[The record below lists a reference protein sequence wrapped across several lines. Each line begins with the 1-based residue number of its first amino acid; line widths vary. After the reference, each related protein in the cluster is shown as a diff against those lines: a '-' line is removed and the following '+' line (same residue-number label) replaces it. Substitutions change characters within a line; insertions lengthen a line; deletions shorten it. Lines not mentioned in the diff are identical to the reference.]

1 MDHLVTIY
9 LQGHNASRLQAT
21 KYAGK
26 EGLDVQVSNGQV
38 EHVFKPD
45 APRLLYNLFT
55 YPELN
60 DLQYGWSW
68 HPVHWLSMLVH
79 WLIQWYLNIY
89 GTSCVPHNLWS
100 RVNVAGDEDVAQCLL
115 AIKSCIR
122 ENPQKGIVLFG
133 ASRGGATVLVTLPHL
148 SKEELS
154 HIKLVIVEAPFTSL
168 SSLLYERWPIRV
180 VPFILSA
187 LEYFTQYRTSQ
198 VSPLEAVTSPS
209 FPLATPL
216 VFVTSDADNVVPLRN
231 TQQLITVLKERAHSS
246 LSHIALKYSGHS
258 FMSIGD
264 TSDAQLYES
273 ELHTLYRKVAPSL

>member
-1 MDHLVTIY
+1 MDHIVSIFF
-9 LQGHNASRLQAT
+9 QGHNASRLQAT

-26 EGLDVQVSNGQV
+26 EGLNIHVSNGQV
-38 EHVFKPD
+38 EHVFNPD

-68 HPVHWLSMLVH
+68 HPVHWISMLFH
-79 WLIQWYLNIY
+79 WFIQCYLNIY

-100 RVNVAGDEDVAQCLL
+100 RVNVAGEEDVAQCLL
-115 AIKSCIR
+115 AIKACIR
-122 ENPQKGIVLFG
+122 ENPQKAIVLFG

-154 HIKLVIVEAPFTSL
+154 HIKLVIVEAPFASVP
-168 SSLLYERWPIRV
+168 SLLYDVWPTRI
-180 VPFILSA
+180 VPFILRVLA
-187 LEYFTQYRTSQ
+187 YFTQYRTSQ
-198 VSPLEAVTSPS
+198 VSPLEAVANPS

-216 VFVTSDADNVVPLRN
+216 VFVTSETDKVVPLRN
-231 TQQLITVLKERAHSS
+231 TQQLLTVLKERGHSS
-246 LSHIALKYSGHS
+246 LHHIALKHSSHS

-264 TSDAQLYES
+264 ASDVQLYER
-273 ELHTLYRKVAPSL
+273 ELHALYRKVGHSL